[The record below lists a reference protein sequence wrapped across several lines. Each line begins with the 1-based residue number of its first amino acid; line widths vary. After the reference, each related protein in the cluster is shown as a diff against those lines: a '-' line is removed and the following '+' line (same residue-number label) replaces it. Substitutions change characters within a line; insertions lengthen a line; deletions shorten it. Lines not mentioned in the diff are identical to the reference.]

1 MALFPLPCPLCRL
14 SAWRMASMQAGGFG
28 NKLIICNC
36 FLRYAHCSGRW
47 CTGRTWRLPRR
58 RRLECLSSQ
67 SCALALA
74 FICAC
79 VSSCHSCAL
88 SYSNLICST
97 LLLFELVFL
106 LLTAAALLFSEVASA
121 IRICVQL
128 IESAFT
134 RMLPLVPMVAY

>member
-1 MALFPLPCPLCRL
+1 ML
-14 SAWRMASMQAGGFG
+14 
-28 NKLIICNC
+28 KLLVDVIIVLVVDV
-36 FLRYAHCSGRW
+36 LRVRDGV
-47 CTGRTWRLPRR
+47 PRR

-79 VSSCHSCAL
+79 VSSCAL

-97 LLLFELVFL
+97 LLLFELVSL
-106 LLTAAALLFSEVASA
+106 LLTAAAILFSEVASA
-121 IRICVQL
+121 TRICVQL

-134 RMLPLVPMVAY
+134 RMLPLLSTVAY